1 MVDMKKYVLLSILLL
16 STIIGFSQ
24 AKKPTIMVIP
34 SDNWCI
40 KNGYVQSQ
48 DVMGTIKTFPDYKAA
63 VQNDTELLM
72 VLSKINTL
80 MADRGFPLKNLE
92 SVLKTLETQSAEV
105 SMLNSKSG
113 ADLAESPIDVLKRTA
128 NADII
133 IQITYV
139 VNQVGPKKSVTFML
153 QGLDA
158 YTNKQIAGAQGTGQ
172 PSFATELVVLL
183 EEAVISYIDDFNSR
197 LQDHFNDLF
206 ANGREVALQVRVFNG
221 VAFDLEQEFDWK
233 GEKLE
238 CGEIIEDW
246 VSDNTVQKR
255 YNLSDYSEN
264 RMIFEQVRI
273 PLFDERDRA
282 MDTRRWVRDLRTM
295 LNGAPFNT
303 PVKIYTRGLGEVW
316 LILGEK

>member
-1 MVDMKKYVLLSILLL
+1 MIDMKKYVLLCILLL
-16 STIIGFSQ
+16 SALISFSQ

-105 SMLNSKSG
+105 SLLNSKSG
-113 ADLAESPIDVLKRTA
+113 ADLAESPIDVLTRTA

-139 VNQVGPKKSVTFML
+139 VNTVGPKKSITFML

-172 PSFATELVVLL
+172 PSLSTELTVLL

-221 VAFDLEQEFDWK
+221 AAFDIEQEFDWK
-233 GEKLE
+233 GKKLE

-246 VSDNTVQKR
+246 VADNTVQKR
-255 YNLSDYSEN
+255 YSLSSSSEN

-273 PLFDERDRA
+273 PLFDDRDRP

-295 LNGAPFNT
+295 LTGAPFNT